1 MLNAPG
7 CSVVDSVGSRP
18 DGRVSASALEEHRTT
33 GRIRAE
39 VATALVG
46 VGSPKVCRC
55 TATNIGSGGLFVQVP
70 ATAGLAVGQRF
81 EVMLAENRN
90 GASELMKYLGE
101 ACFATV
107 VRTERLPQKDNSMM
121 GVGLRF
127 DHPLVFWPAP
137 AVTKAG

>member
-1 MLNAPG
+1 MLNTPE
-7 CSVVDSVGSRP
+7 CPLVDSARSNRNGQSSGS
-18 DGRVSASALEEHRTT
+18 LQKEHRTT

-39 VATALVG
+39 MAAALVG

-70 ATAGLAVGQRF
+70 ASAGLAVGQRF
-81 EVMLAENRN
+81 EVVLAEDRN

-107 VRTERLPQKDNSMM
+107 VRTEQLRRGENSMM
-121 GVGLRF
+121 GAGLRF
-127 DHPLVFWPAP
+127 DHPLIFWPA
-137 AVTKAG
+137 ATVTKAG